1 MAIGV
6 AATLERPGGNITGV
20 TNNDPEL
27 PSRQL
32 DILKALIPR
41 LERIAILSDSDIP
54 GADASGLAP
63 IERSNAAAAR
73 AAGLIPQVLKVLG
86 PDPDLETAFNAMNS
100 ERAQALVVLEVPAA
114 LAERKRIAALATQHR
129 LPSML
134 WGEPLIQAA

>member
-1 MAIGV
+1 M
-6 AATLERPGGNITGV
+6 